1 MRTLDRYLIR
11 ETLGPFA
18 LGLVLFTFLLAIQPM
33 LEQAEVLISKG
44 TPMPTVG
51 FLLLTLL
58 PHALGL
64 TIPMAFLAS
73 IVMALGRLS
82 GDREAVA
89 LMACGV
95 SPLRMLRPVVV
106 MATVTAAAT
115 LYVLVWVMPDANKT
129 FSRVTFELTQKMAA
143 QDIKPRLFY
152 EGFTG
157 KVILVGDV
165 TPGGQWNEVLVA
177 DTTQPGRPGVRLA
190 ETGTLVVDDE
200 RQLVNIVLGQV
211 SGYQPVPD
219 TAEYQLQRSG
229 REITQIDPGVVF
241 NAGRGLAADLNSMT
255 LAELDV
261 AAATRVAADLSPH
274 NEIIY
279 KQQRFSFPASAFVF
293 ALIGLALGLHT
304 RKEGKM
310 AGFAVGIAVVLVY
323 YGIMAWFEG
332 LARAGDFSALWAR
345 WMPNIILGLAGVLLL
360 WWRMRGTARSLEIRV
375 PAWASGWLPRRA
387 TVGTAPASTATLTAG
402 TAQPARVVLV
412 IRFPD
417 FAVWRPKLMDLYVGR
432 RYLRTIALAFIGLL
446 SLYYVVEF
454 IELSGKIQR
463 GNATMATLAEYFYYA
478 TPTFVYFL
486 VPLST
491 LVAVL
496 TTFGGLTRTNE
507 LTVLRACGV
516 SLYRTALPLLLL
528 AVVWSGVL
536 FVLEDR
542 VLAHTQ
548 RRAEAL
554 KDQIRDRPPRTFN
567 LANRNWR
574 VARDG
579 GLYYYAVYDA
589 QDTTLYRLSIFETAR
604 APYRLLSH
612 TAAEQVSFRDGAW
625 QATNG
630 WVQTFLPDGTA
641 RREAFDVRTLG
652 LDPPADFGS
661 EQVDAAMMNYGELR
675 DYVDRLDESGFSIA
689 GHQVELH
696 RKLAF
701 PFVTLVMT
709 LIAVPFGVTT
719 GRRGA
724 LYGVGLALA
733 LAVCYLVISH
743 VFIAFGNAAYLPPLL
758 AAWATNLLFAA
769 GALVLLLTVRT

>member
-33 LEQAEVLISKG
+33 LVSAEVLISKG

-51 FLLLTLL
+51 YLLLTLL

-95 SPLRMLRPVVV
+95 SPLRMLRPV
-106 MATVTAAAT
+106 MAMAVVTAAAT
-115 LYVLVWVMPDANKT
+115 LYVLVWVMPGANKT

-143 QDIKPRLFY
+143 QDVKPRLFY

-157 KVILVGDV
+157 KVILVGD
-165 TPGGQWNEVLVA
+165 TTAGGQWNEVLVA
-177 DTTQPGRPGVRLA
+177 DTSQPGRPAVRLA
-190 ETGTLVVDDE
+190 ETGNLVVDDE
-200 RQLVNIVLGQV
+200 RQMVNIVLGQV

-219 TAEYQLQRSG
+219 TGEYQLQRSG

-241 NAGRGLAADLNSMT
+241 NAGRGLQADLNSMT
-255 LAELDV
+255 LAELD
-261 AAATRVAADLSPH
+261 AAAAARVASDLSPH
-274 NEIIY
+274 NEIIS

-323 YGIMAWFEG
+323 YGVMAWFEG
-332 LARAGDFSALWAR
+332 LARAGDFSAFWAR
-345 WMPNIILGLAGVLLL
+345 WMPNIILGVAGVGLL
-360 WWRMRGTARSLEIRV
+360 WWRMRGTARTVEIRM
-375 PAWASGWLPRRA
+375 PAWVSGWLPRRSRI
-387 TVGTAPASTATLTAG
+387 VGVTPVPNDSPSA
-402 TAQPARVVLV
+402 PARVVLV

-417 FAVWRPKLMDLYVGR
+417 FTVWRPKLMDLYVSR
-432 RYLRTIALAFIGLL
+432 RYLRTIALAFVGLL

-454 IELSGKIQR
+454 IELSGKVQK
-463 GNATMATLAEYFYYA
+463 GDATMAMLGEYFYYA

-536 FVLEDR
+536 FVLDDR
-542 VLAHTQ
+542 VLAHSQ

-579 GLYYYAVYDA
+579 TLYYYAVYDA
-589 QDTTLYRLSIFETAR
+589 RATTLYRLSILETAR

-641 RREAFDVRTLG
+641 RREAFEVRTLG

-661 EQVDAAMMNYGELR
+661 EQIDAAMMNYGELR
-675 DYVDRLDESGFSIA
+675 DYVERLDASGFSIA

-733 LAVCYLVISH
+733 LAVSYLVISH
-743 VFIAFGNAAYLPPLL
+743 VFLAFGNAAYLPPLL
-758 AAWATNLLFAA
+758 SAWATNLLFAA
-769 GALVLLLTVRT
+769 GALVMLLTVRT